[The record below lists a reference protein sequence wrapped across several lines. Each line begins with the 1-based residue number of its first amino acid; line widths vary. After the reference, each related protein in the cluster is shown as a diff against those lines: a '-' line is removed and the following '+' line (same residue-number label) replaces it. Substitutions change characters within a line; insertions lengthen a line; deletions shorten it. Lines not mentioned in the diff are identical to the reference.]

1 MSEEAF
7 REGLRGL
14 LEEELGLKVEKWTYR
29 DEEGMVYGYPS
40 IIDIDVA
47 IHDGKVVL
55 VEVTSH
61 ARPSD
66 MITFKKKAELYEKV
80 TGRKPERLLIVT
92 PYADEEARVACKKL
106 GIELYTK
113 V

>member
-1 MSEEAF
+1 
-7 REGLRGL
+7 
-14 LEEELGLKVEKWTYR
+14 
-29 DEEGMVYGYPS
+29 
-40 IIDIDVA
+40 
-47 IHDGKVVL
+47 
-55 VEVTSH
+55 
-61 ARPSD
+61 

-80 TGRKPERLLIVT
+80 IGRKPERLLIVT